1 MDECER
7 GPEGGVNATTRCQL
21 HSKPEEEE
29 EEKVVVVVEEEGPRG
44 GKGRNFV
51 HCKLL

>member
-7 GPEGGVNATTRCQL
+7 GPEGGSNATTRCQL

-29 EEKVVVVVEEEGPRG
+29 EEKEVVEEEGPRG
-44 GKGRNFV
+44 GEGRNFV
-51 HCKLL
+51 HSKLL

>member
-1 MDECER
+1 MNAKKDQKGAAVRPR
-7 GPEGGVNATTRCQL
+7 GCQL

-29 EEKVVVVVEEEGPRG
+29 KEVVEEEEERPRG